1 MEALRQIVQLDS
13 DTLVLKLPETF
24 SHQRVEVI
32 VLNQCES
39 IETESTGLTDQWGTS
54 RQMLETFRSKG
65 RIFSDSAELVRESRD
80 EALEKYK

>member
-32 VLNQCES
+32 VLNRCES
-39 IETESTGLTDQWGTS
+39 TEIESTVLTDQWATS

-65 RIFSDSAELVRESRD
+65 LIFSDSAELVRESRD
-80 EALEKYK
+80 EALEKWK